1 MITLIIILTIISVL
15 STSIVAYRL
24 HKYTYN
30 PKIDIL
36 QTLDGKYIPTV
47 NSKFIEIYCGKTS
60 YSKYPKICYSKKEAE
75 NYLYDWLNKKGL
87 GLKSVGLDKDI
98 EL

>member
-1 MITLIIILTIISVL
+1 MIELILITFAICISIISILGYKLYKNVY
-15 STSIVAYRL
+15 S
-24 HKYTYN
+24 

-47 NSKFIEIYCGKTS
+47 NSKFIEIYCGKTG
-60 YSKYPKICYSKKEAE
+60 YSKYPRICYSKKEAE

-87 GLKSVGLDKDI
+87 GLKSVGLDKDV

>member
-1 MITLIIILTIISVL
+1 MITLIITLTIISIS
-15 STSIVAYRL
+15 STTILVYKLYENVYSL
-24 HKYTYN
+24 
-30 PKIDIL
+30 KIDIL

-47 NSKFIEIYCGKTS
+47 NGKFICIFVGEARFRKRPEIFSVKS
-60 YSKYPKICYSKKEAE
+60 DAEKYLHK
-75 NYLYDWLNKKGL
+75 WLSIKGL